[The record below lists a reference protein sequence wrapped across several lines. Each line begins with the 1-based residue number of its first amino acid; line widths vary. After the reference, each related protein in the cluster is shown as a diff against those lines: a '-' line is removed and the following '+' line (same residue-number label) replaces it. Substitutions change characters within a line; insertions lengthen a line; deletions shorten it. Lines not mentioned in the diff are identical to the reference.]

1 MGPLSFSDIALES
14 EKLLPERTL
23 MVIVPTTTWYF
34 QTGRG
39 SQHWAL
45 GAHFSQL
52 GKLRLKDK
60 KRSVSSQGPGH

>member
-1 MGPLSFSDIALES
+1 
-14 EKLLPERTL
+14 
-23 MVIVPTTTWYF
+23 MVIGPTTTWCF

-52 GKLRLKDK
+52 GKLRLKDTK
-60 KRSVSSQGPGH
+60 HSVSSQRPGH

>member
-1 MGPLSFSDIALES
+1 
-14 EKLLPERTL
+14 